1 MDLQYYIKYIAA
13 WLYHNIINTDVTL
26 SIVRILIIIGLVS
39 LLVYGQYILFALLCI
54 VLVCA
59 EVFMGATLFSLNGA
73 AAAAAAATDSR
84 ASTLSHHTVDKDE
97 LTTGVSLTR
106 EGFSIGMPKIVKG
119 DDSGKYYQRSN
130 KFIEEDSRDFS
141 EKYFTSKQCSIGSG
155 VGAITMFGDNELIGS
170 RRDLIYD
177 YQGKWTP
184 NDSGGDSA
192 KRYTYFKDCVYDTIQ
207 RNDFRLL
214 KKEIYT
220 KIKERVIDIPKCL
233 ARFNIEVLF
242 NTRSDVTADISK
254 SITLSDKK
262 EGSSVPEIASVS
274 VINGTDNAT
283 KLANIQPLN
292 AGSIGDNA
300 NEATYTALM
309 NETNVSTSGIYES
322 PGSRA
327 YRKQIATSVY
337 GKVFEYR
344 KRIDV
349 ILSEMVKQTTNDKSN
364 LYTVRVS
371 EDLIRELRRML
382 AYLALVEQS
391 NRVILFEQS
400 QKNMLKDKITNVVA
414 GAGPDLSQGMLE
426 PLPSD
431 TKETISGGYNI
442 FGIPLEDNTYNMKDE
457 QRYLYGI
464 TYYFDKTGS
473 DTPLYTRR

>member
-1 MDLQYYIKYIAA
+1 
-13 WLYHNIINTDVTL
+13 
-26 SIVRILIIIGLVS
+26 
-39 LLVYGQYILFALLCI
+39 VYGQYILFALLCI
-54 VLVCA
+54 VVVCA
-59 EVFMGATLFSLNGA
+59 EVFMGSTLFSLNG
-73 AAAAAAATDSR
+73 AAATDSR
-84 ASTLSHHTVDKDE
+84 ASTLSHHVVDKDE
-97 LTTGVSLTR
+97 LTTGVALTR
-106 EGFSIGMPKIVKG
+106 EGFSFGMPKIVKG

-155 VGAITMFGDNELIGS
+155 VGSITMFGDNQIIGS

-207 RNDFRLL
+207 RNDFRPL
-214 KKEIYT
+214 KKEMYA
-220 KIKERVIDIPKCL
+220 KINQSIIDIPKCL
-233 ARFNIEVLF
+233 ARFNIGILF
-242 NTRSDVTADISK
+242 KTRSDMTADISTQV
-254 SITLSDKK
+254 TLSDKK
-262 EGSSVPEIASVS
+262 DGSNVAEIASVS

-309 NETNVSTSGIYES
+309 NETNVSTSGIYEA
-322 PGSRA
+322 PGSRD
-327 YRKQIATSVY
+327 YRKQIARSVY
-337 GKVFEYR
+337 GKIFEYR

-349 ILSEMVKQTTNDKSN
+349 ILSEMVKQTTQDTAN
-364 LYTVRVS
+364 LYTVRVT
-371 EDLIRELRRML
+371 EGLIRELRRML

-391 NRVILFEQS
+391 NNVITFEQLP
-400 QKNMLKDKITNVVA
+400 KNTLKDKITNVVA
-414 GAGPDLSQGMLE
+414 GAGPDLSQGTLE
-426 PLPSD
+426 PLPFD
-431 TKETISGGYNI
+431 TKETISGAYNI
-442 FGIPLEDNTYNMKDE
+442 FGIPLEDNTYNTIDE

-473 DTPLYTRR
+473 QDPSYNGRR

>member
-1 MDLQYYIKYIAA
+1 
-13 WLYHNIINTDVTL
+13 
-26 SIVRILIIIGLVS
+26 
-39 LLVYGQYILFALLCI
+39 
-54 VLVCA
+54 
-59 EVFMGATLFSLNGA
+59 MGATLFSLNGA

-84 ASTLSHHTVDKDE
+84 ASTLSHHIVDKDE

-106 EGFSIGMPKIVKG
+106 EGFSIGLPKIVKG

-155 VGAITMFGDNELIGS
+155 VGSITMFGDNQIIGS

-177 YQGKWTP
+177 YQGKWTS

-233 ARFNIEVLF
+233 ARFNIGILF
-242 NTRSDVTADISK
+242 KTRSDMTADISTQV
-254 SITLSDKK
+254 TLSDKK
-262 EGSSVPEIASVS
+262 DGSNVAEIASVS
-274 VINGTDNAT
+274 VINGEDNAA

-309 NETNVSTSGIYES
+309 NETNVSTSGIYEA

-382 AYLALVEQS
+382 AYLALIEQS
-391 NRVILFEQS
+391 NNVILFEE
-400 QKNMLKDKITNVVA
+400 KNTLYNTAMTAVGTNA
-414 GAGPDLSQGMLE
+414 GNLDV
-426 PLPSD
+426 LPSN
-431 TKETISGGYNI
+431 TVSTISGGYNM
-442 FGIPLEDNTYNMKDE
+442 FGIPLEDNTYNTIDE

-473 DTPLYTRR
+473 QDPSYNGGR

>member
-1 MDLQYYIKYIAA
+1 MDLQYYIKYIVS
-13 WLYHNIINTDVTL
+13 WIYHNIINTDVTL

-39 LLVYGQYILFALLCI
+39 LLVYGQYTLFALLCI

-59 EVFMGATLFSLNGA
+59 EVFMGAILFSLNGA

-106 EGFSIGMPKIVKG
+106 EGFSIGLPKIVKG

-155 VGAITMFGDNELIGS
+155 GGSITMFGDNELIGS

-220 KIKERVIDIPKCL
+220 KIKDEIIHIPKCL
-233 ARFNIEVLF
+233 ARFNIGVLF

-262 EGSSVPEIASVS
+262 EGSSVAEIASVS
-274 VINGTDNAT
+274 IINGTDNAT

-292 AGSIGDNA
+292 GGIIGDNA

-309 NETNVSTSGIYES
+309 KVTNEATTGIYEA
-322 PGSRA
+322 PGSRD

-349 ILSEMVKQTTNDKSN
+349 ILSEMVKQTTNDKSK

-371 EDLIRELRRML
+371 EDLIKELRRML

-391 NRVILFEQS
+391 NNVILFEE
-400 QKNMLKDKITNVVA
+400 NNTLYNTATTAVGTNA
-414 GAGPDLSQGMLE
+414 GNIDV
-426 PLPSD
+426 LPSN
-431 TKETISGGYNI
+431 TVSTISGGYNM
-442 FGIPLEDNTYNMKDE
+442 FGIPLEDNTYNTIDE

-473 DTPLYTRR
+473 QDPSYNGGR